1 MQWPADSNGA
11 SLGPANNPVLAAGLS
26 LVHQFLQND
35 RVIRNYR
42 LQCLTITPTHPPP
55 YLDYEDITDLT
66 STPGGPALLTPA
78 QIRAQ
83 VAANWPIL
91 GVSDAHEMEGWDGLT
106 LLNPN
111 GPDTVLIAGHIFR
124 AMCAPKNA
132 TEAVLLACQFAFIV
146 MHELA
151 HVLQFKVGYCGT
163 LQSDGSAFRT
173 PTGVLYGDAGFSWER
188 QTLGAIPRIMHSETL
203 LGADRPEALALV
215 CDVPGGQ
222 LHQVPLT
229 HLISLLT
236 ASFWAGSPRID
247 QIRLPTGGPVVPGR
261 EGRIG
266 GRQYI
271 VKLPEAGK
279 TPSPAPPS
287 PTNPQPIAT
296 DSVLPEYRYHMGAF
310 GAVFSAS
317 TPS

>member
-1 MQWPADSNGA
+1 MERLDWSGILSLRRCTSAICDAIEAVVPGLPAY
-11 SLGPANNPVLAAGLS
+11 LQLAALLEREAASSECWIDWDIIAGMVAGRLKTADLPAGSTCVFS
-26 LVHQFLQND
+26 LDQSIEDGNSEHVDWQVISMPLPNAPSSAEAQ
-35 RVIRNYR
+35 RVMFGAFS
-42 LQCLTITPTHPPP
+42 H
-55 YLDYEDITDLT
+55 
-66 STPGGPALLTPA
+66 SG
-78 QIRAQ
+78 QIRRKA
-83 VAANWPIL
+83 
-91 GVSDAHEMEGWDGLT
+91 
-106 LLNPN
+106 
-111 GPDTVLIAGHIFR
+111 
-124 AMCAPKNA
+124 APKNA

-151 HVLQFKVGYCGT
+151 HVLQFKVGYC
-163 LQSDGSAFRT
+163 
-173 PTGVLYGDAGFSWER
+173 
-188 QTLGAIPRIMHSETL
+188 
-203 LGADRPEALALV
+203 V
-215 CDVPGGQ
+215 CDVRGEQ
-222 LHQVPLT
+222 LHVVPLT

-261 EGRIG
+261 EGCIG

-271 VKLPEAGK
+271 VRLPEAGK

-310 GAVFSAS
+310 GALFSAS